1 MRRARAGPTIAA
13 VRAARFQSAGVR
25 FPIALGFV
33 MPVFMLS
40 LAIPRLTRTQG
51 SFLGALLSTLV
62 ACGLGRG
69 GSTSAYVRRIERR
82 AVVELAPG
90 GAGREFGSGL
100 VLGASVF
107 AATIG
112 TLALLGAY
120 RVEGRHAFSIVA
132 IPLVAAVG
140 TAFIEEI
147 VFRGIV
153 FRIVESALGTWIALV
168 LSSAIFGLL
177 HLVNPHATLQGAVA
191 IVFEAGV
198 MLAAAYVLTRRLWL
212 PIGIHAGWN
221 FTQGGIFGVSVS
233 GQPSGGLLDGVL
245 GGPEWLSGGTFGAEA
260 SIVAVVLGIALGT
273 TLLAMGRRRGRFIA
287 PYWRRRTPLER
298 TPPA

>member
-1 MRRARAGPTIAA
+1 
-13 VRAARFQSAGVR
+13 
-25 FPIALGFV
+25 
-33 MPVFMLS
+33 MPVFILS

-51 SFLGALLSTLV
+51 TLLGELLSTLV
-62 ACGLGRG
+62 ACGLGVAAYV
-69 GSTSAYVRRIERR
+69 AYVRRIERR
-82 AVVELAPG
+82 AVVELART
-90 GAGREFGSGL
+90 GASREFCSGI
-100 VLGASVF
+100 VLGASIF

-112 TLALLGAY
+112 TLALLGCY
-120 RVEGRHAFSIVA
+120 RVEGRHPLSIIA
-132 IPLVAAVG
+132 IPLVAALG

-153 FRIVESALGTWIALV
+153 FRIVESALGTWLALIV
-168 LSSAIFGLL
+168 SSAIFGLL
-177 HLVNPHATLQGAVA
+177 HLVNPHATIQGAVA

-233 GQPSGGLLDGVL
+233 GQPSGGLLDGTL
-245 GGPEWLSGGTFGAEA
+245 SGPEWLSGGGFGAEA

-273 TLLAMGRRRGRFIA
+273 LLLWMAWRRGRFIA
-287 PYWRRRTPLER
+287 PYWRRSASLDDVA
-298 TPPA
+298 PA

>member
-1 MRRARAGPTIAA
+1 MRAMT
-13 VRAARFQSAGVR
+13 AARFDSAGLR

-33 MPVFMLS
+33 MPVFILS
-40 LAIPRLTRTQG
+40 LAIPRLTGTQG
-51 SFLGALLSTLV
+51 TLLGAVLSSLV
-62 ACGLGRG
+62 ACGLGVAAYV
-69 GSTSAYVRRIERR
+69 AYVRRIERR
-82 AVVELAPG
+82 PVFELALPG
-90 GAGREFGSGL
+90 AARELGSGL
-100 VLGASVF
+100 VLGMSLF
-107 AATIG
+107 AMTIG
-112 TLALLGAY
+112 TLALLGCY
-120 RVEGRHAFSIVA
+120 RVDGRHELSIVA
-132 IPLVAAVG
+132 IPLVAAIG

-153 FRIVESALGTWIALV
+153 FRIVEGALGTWIALV

-233 GQPSGGLLDGVL
+233 GQPSGGLLDGTL
-245 GGPEWLSGGTFGAEA
+245 SGPEWLSGGSFGAEA

-273 TLLAMGRRRGRFIA
+273 TLLVMARRRGRFIA
-287 PYWRRRTPLER
+287 PYWRRLALASTRS
-298 TPPA
+298 A

>member
-1 MRRARAGPTIAA
+1 MT
-13 VRAARFQSAGVR
+13 AARFESAGVR

-33 MPVFMLS
+33 MPVFILS
-40 LAIPRLTRTQG
+40 LAIPKLTRTQG
-51 SFLGALLSTLV
+51 TLAGAVISTLV
-62 ACGLGRG
+62 ACLLGVAAYV
-69 GSTSAYVRRIERR
+69 AYVRRIERR
-82 AVVELAPG
+82 PVVELDRSFAV
-90 GAGREFGSGL
+90 RELGSGA
-100 VLGASVF
+100 VLGASMF
-107 AATIG
+107 TATIG
-112 TLALLGAY
+112 TLALLGCY
-120 RVEGRHAFSIVA
+120 VVEGRHALSIVA
-132 IPLVAAVG
+132 IPLIAAVG

-153 FRIVESALGTWIALV
+153 FRIVEGALGTWIALI

-177 HLVNPHATLQGAVA
+177 HLVNPHATVQGAVA

-233 GQPSGGLLDGVL
+233 GMPSGGLLDGTL
-245 GGPEWLSGGTFGAEA
+245 SGPEWLSGGVFGAEG

-273 TLLAMGRRRGRFIA
+273 TLLVMAWRRGRFIA
-287 PYWRRRTPLER
+287 PYWRRQPTVAALP
-298 TPPA
+298 T

>member
-1 MRRARAGPTIAA
+1 M
-13 VRAARFQSAGVR
+13 R

-33 MPVFMLS
+33 MPAFILS

-51 SFLGALLSTLV
+51 TLLGALLSTLV
-62 ACGLGRG
+62 ACGLGVAAYV
-69 GSTSAYVRRIERR
+69 AYVRRIEQRP
-82 AVVELAPG
+82 AVELARA
-90 GAGREFGSGL
+90 GAGRELGSGL
-100 VLGASVF
+100 VLGVSMF

-112 TLALLGAY
+112 TLALLGCY
-120 RVEGRHAFSIVA
+120 RVEGRHELSIIA
-132 IPLVAAVG
+132 IPLVAAIG

-153 FRIVESALGTWIALV
+153 FRIVEGALGTWIALI

-233 GQPSGGLLDGVL
+233 GQPSGGLLDGAL
-245 GGPEWLSGGTFGAEA
+245 SGPEWLSGGSFGAEA
-260 SIVAVVLGIALGT
+260 SIVAVALGIALGA
-273 TLLAMGRRRGRFIA
+273 TLLAMAWRRGRFIA
-287 PYWRRRTPLER
+287 PYWRRRSLADGSRPLQ
-298 TPPA
+298 AL

>member
-1 MRRARAGPTIAA
+1 M
-13 VRAARFQSAGVR
+13 
-25 FPIALGFV
+25 
-33 MPVFMLS
+33 
-40 LAIPRLTRTQG
+40 
-51 SFLGALLSTLV
+51 LSTLV
-62 ACGLGRG
+62 ACGLGVAVYR
-69 GSTSAYVRRIERR
+69 AYVRRIERR
-82 AVVELAPG
+82 PVSELSSP
-90 GAGREFGSGL
+90 GAGKELGGGF
-100 VLGASVF
+100 VLGASLF
-107 AATIG
+107 TLTIG
-112 TLALLGAY
+112 TLALLGCY
-120 RVEGRHAFSIVA
+120 SVEGRHDVSIVA
-132 IPLVAAVG
+132 IPLVAAIG

-153 FRIVESALGTWIALV
+153 FRIVEGALGTWIALI

-233 GQPSGGLLDGVL
+233 GHPSGGLLDGVL
-245 GGPEWLSGGTFGAEA
+245 SGPEWLSGGAFGAEA

-273 TLLAMGRRRGRFIA
+273 TLLVMARRRGRFIA
-287 PYWRRRTPLER
+287 PYWRRSTADELR
-298 TPPA
+298 PA

>member
-1 MRRARAGPTIAA
+1 MTAP
-13 VRAARFQSAGVR
+13 RFQSAGVR

-33 MPVFMLS
+33 MPVFILS
-40 LAIPRLTRTQG
+40 LAIPKLTRTQDT
-51 SFLGALLSTLV
+51 LAGAVLSTLV
-62 ACGLGRG
+62 ACLLGVAAYV
-69 GSTSAYVRRIERR
+69 AYVRRIERR
-82 AVVELAPG
+82 PVAELDRAF
-90 GAGREFGSGL
+90 AGRELGSGV
-100 VLGASVF
+100 VLGMSLF
-107 AATIG
+107 TATIG
-112 TLALLGAY
+112 ALALLGCY
-120 RVEGRHAFSIVA
+120 VVQGRHALSIVA
-132 IPLVAAVG
+132 IPLVASIG

-153 FRIVESALGTWIALV
+153 FRIVESALGTWIALI

-233 GQPSGGLLDGVL
+233 GMPSGGLLDGSL
-245 GGPEWLSGGTFGAEA
+245 TGPEWLTGGVFGAEG

-273 TLLAMGRRRGRFIA
+273 TLLAMAWRRGRFIV
-287 PYWRRRTPLER
+287 PYWRRRSSDAASPT
-298 TPPA
+298 